1 MSSIRISALGL
12 GLALALGW
20 AARPQPA
27 EGRPSRD
34 ADEAA
39 VRAVVQ
45 AYVDARE
52 AQDPKQIQ
60 PLLTADADQ
69 LVSDGVW
76 RRGREEL
83 VQGMLQSSKRTGG
96 RRTIEVETVRFVS
109 STVALA
115 DGRYRQ
121 TGLAG
126 ANRDMWTSLVLVRDG
141 KSWRITAIRN
151 MLPAPPAAPAAP
163 KGS

>member
-1 MSSIRISALGL
+1 MASFGFGVAL
-12 GLALALGW
+12 LAGW
-20 AARPQPA
+20 LARPQPA
-27 EGRPSRD
+27 ESRPSRT

-52 AQDPKQIQ
+52 AQDPRQIQ

-69 LVSDGVW
+69 LVSNGEW
-76 RRGREEL
+76 RRGREAL

-96 RRTIEVETVRFVS
+96 KRTIEVERVRFVAPG
-109 STVALA
+109 VALA

-126 ANRDMWTSLVLVRDG
+126 GARRDMWTSLVLVREG

-151 MLPAPPAAPAAP
+151 MLPAPPAAPAPETP
-163 KGS
+163 KG